1 MPWTSVRQTF
11 DVSVKVIPK
20 STYVDGTTP
29 RVSTLDKE
37 EKKVRCVPALSPF
50 SELQ

>member
-1 MPWTSVRQTF
+1 M
-11 DVSVKVIPK
+11 SVKVIPK
-20 STYVDGTTP
+20 RIYVDGTTL

-37 EKKVRCVPALSPF
+37 EKKVRCVPALLSF

>member
-1 MPWTSVRQTF
+1 MPWTSVRQTL

-20 STYVDGTTP
+20 RIYVDGTTT
-29 RVSTLDKE
+29 RVSKLDKE
-37 EKKVRCVPALSPF
+37 EKKVRCVPAFPSF